1 MKPSNIIF
9 RFHAFL
15 RKLTLRRKRSTPL
28 DFTYISEHMRYG
40 TAHCN
45 GDRAHRLRDQHYR
58 HHNPFHRG
66 P

>member
-28 DFTYISEHMRYG
+28 DFMHVSEHMRRDLGYY
-40 TAHCN
+40 N
-45 GDRAHRLRDQHYR
+45 GDAAHRVHDQPHR